1 VNAEKLQ
8 IQLTESC
15 GIFDAFKNMASLEE
29 DICKKITECSK
40 KEFVRF

>member
-15 GIFDAFKNMASLEE
+15 GILDAFKNMASLKE
-29 DICKKITECSK
+29 DICKKSQDGVK
-40 KEFVRF
+40 